1 MDQITKVKKRL
12 KQEQWKALIKECQSS
27 KMTISSW
34 CKANG
39 ICEQTYYR
47 NLKRLREQLCATL
60 PISSES
66 LEKPAI
72 FKKID
77 IMSSLPSTNA
87 KIIVH
92 LSNATVEIY
101 EGTCQQTIQA
111 VLSALNSIY

>member
-27 KMTISSW
+27 KMTVSSW

-47 NLKRLREQLCATL
+47 NLKRIREQLCATL
-60 PISSES
+60 PISV
-66 LEKPAI
+66 
-72 FKKID
+72 
-77 IMSSLPSTNA
+77 MSSLPSTNA

-92 LSNATVEIY
+92 LSNATIEIC

-111 VLSALNSIY
+111 VLSALNSIC

>member
-27 KMTISSW
+27 KMTVSSW

-66 LEKPAI
+66 LEKPAAL
-72 FKKID
+72 KKID

-92 LSNATVEIY
+92 LSNATVEIC
-101 EGTCQQTIQA
+101 EGTCQQTIKA